1 MTSIPKNVYTDKL
14 DNVVNKYNSTYHS
27 TIKMK
32 PVDVKPSTYI
42 DSGIKSN
49 YKNSKFKVSDHVTI
63 SKYEKGFVLN
73 CSEKVFVIKK
83 VKNIVSW
90 TYVIEH
96 INGEDIIGTFYQ
108 KNSKKQ
114 M

>member
-1 MTSIPKNVYTDKL
+1 
-14 DNVVNKYNSTYHS
+14 
-27 TIKMK
+27 MK
-32 PVDVKPSTYI
+32 
-42 DSGIKSN
+42 
-49 YKNSKFKVSDHVTI
+49 
-63 SKYEKGFVLN
+63 KGFVLN
-73 CSEKVFVIKK
+73 FSEKVFVIKK
-83 VKNIVSW
+83 VKNIVLW